1 MLRNLLLI
9 ALLCN
14 IALSQVCTDSTS
26 CLPKDYVSGP
36 HTLKCCTTTTNLMG
50 LATDVKSCLPIETQD
65 SDNTVSL
72 MGMTSGVKVS
82 CNAKYILSSV
92 MMVVL
97 AVAAIFV

>member
-14 IALSQVCTDSTS
+14 IALSQLCTDSAS
-26 CLPKDYVSGP
+26 CNPGNSTGTP
-36 HTLKCCTTTTNLMG
+36 NALKCCTTTTNLMG
-50 LATDVKSCLPIETQD
+50 LATDVKSCLPAETAD

-72 MGMTSGVKVS
+72 MGMTSGVKIA

>member
-1 MLRNLLLI
+1 MFRNLLLI

-14 IALSQVCTDSTS
+14 IAFSQICTTTADCAATA
-26 CLPKDYVSGP
+26 G
-36 HTLKCCTTTTNLMG
+36 TKCCTTTTTLMG
-50 LATDVKSCLPIETQD
+50 VAADVKACLPADTPD
-65 SDNTVSL
+65 SDNTASL
-72 MGMTSGVKVS
+72 MGITSGVKVS

>member
-14 IALSQVCTDSTS
+14 IALSQVCNTNAD
-26 CLPKDYVSGP
+26 CGAAVPA
-36 HTLKCCTTTTNLMG
+36 TLKCCTTTTNLMG
-50 LATDVKSCLPIETQD
+50 IATDVKSCLPIDTPN
-65 SDNTVSL
+65 SDNTASL
-72 MGMTSGVKVS
+72 MGMTTGVKVS

>member
-14 IALSQVCTDSTS
+14 IALSQICTDSAS
-26 CLPKDYVSGP
+26 CNVGNSTGTPA
-36 HTLKCCTTTTNLMG
+36 LKCCTTTTNLMG
-50 LATDVKSCLPIETQD
+50 LATDVKSCLPAETVD

-72 MGMTSGVKVS
+72 MGMTSGVKIA